1 MRKHRKYC
9 LHCEYKK
16 TCYKKHNKPDKCPIG
31 NFDEF
36 DK

>member
-9 LHCEYKK
+9 LHCKHKE
-16 TCYKKHNKPDKCPIG
+16 TCKNPNKCPIG